1 MQTLLLSIKINTLI
15 INHKLII
22 NLNINLIIL
31 NNNSKK
37 EEDTNLSFKQEVSNS
52 NEKDQDLLNDEL

>member
-37 EEDTNLSFKQEVSNS
+37 EEDTNPSFKQEVSNS